1 MSPAVSRPL
10 SAALQLGRAGALRAG
25 LDLVLPTECAAC
37 HRPGRPWCRRCDR
50 ALDRLLAAGPTP
62 VRTPTVLTAPTAP
75 AAFIGPKGRAGL
87 TALVA
92 CGDYAEP
99 LRSVITAWKD
109 GGRRDLQPLLAGL
122 LARAVQAAVSEAGWA
137 GRPVLVVPVPSS
149 RRAVRQ
155 RGDAPLESLT
165 AATLRLVPRTAS
177 TPPTVTTAAPSPNA
191 PAEWDGH
198 RAAGVEP
205 STLRLAPALVHVRRV
220 ADQARL
226 ERHDRAA
233 NLAGAMAVR
242 PGWGAPVAGRR
253 CLVVDD
259 VVTTGATLAEAARA
273 LTGAGAVAV
282 AGATVAVT
290 RRVR

>member
-1 MSPAVSRPL
+1 MNLAVSRTL
-10 SAALQLGRAGALRAG
+10 AAALHLGGRGPLRAG

-37 HRPGRPWCRRCDR
+37 HRPGRAWCRRCDQ
-50 ALDRLLAAGPTP
+50 ALHRLLVAGPTHGQAL
-62 VRTPTVLTAPTAP
+62 TGLTAPA
-75 AAFIGPKGRAGL
+75 GPTDRPGL

-122 LARAVQAAVSEAGWA
+122 LARAVQDAVSAAGWT
-137 GRPVLVVPVPSS
+137 GRPVLVVAVPSS
-149 RRAVRQ
+149 PRAVRQ

-165 AATLRLVPRTAS
+165 AAALRLVPTPAPRAPTA
-177 TPPTVTTAAPSPNA
+177 PPSPTAAV
-191 PAEWDGH
+191 GRGGR
-198 RAAGVEP
+198 RAAGTEP
-205 STLRLAPALVHVRRV
+205 SPLRLAPALVHVRRV

-226 ERHDRAA
+226 GSHDRAA

-242 PGWGAPVAGRR
+242 AGWGVPVAGRR

-259 VVTTGATLAEAARA
+259 VVTTGATLAEAR
-273 LTGAGAVAV
+273 GP
-282 AGATVAVT
+282 
-290 RRVR
+290 